1 MADCRFN
8 IDFRDIPSIPEML
21 KDYLDGNL
29 SAYHGLQFSK
39 DNALV
44 QANKKSRNYPT
55 GHREV
60 LTEVL
65 TKQMRNIAISAKQ
78 MQNIE
83 LLRKENTFTVTTGHQ
98 LNLFT
103 GPVFFI
109 YKILQT
115 IKNRQIPE

>member
-44 QANKKSRNYPT
+44 QANKNPET
-55 GHREV
+55 ILPG
-60 LTEVL
+60 TE
-65 TKQMRNIAISAKQ
+65 K
-78 MQNIE
+78 
-83 LLRKENTFTVTTGHQ
+83 F
-98 LNLFT
+98 
-103 GPVFFI
+103 
-109 YKILQT
+109 LQ
-115 IKNRQIPE
+115 RF